1 MNHLTQGFCVALVT
15 TSLFF
20 GPMLACGKNIP
31 PAAYL
36 TAVDCQ
42 YHVLDNAFSGNPELI
57 DKVLEVGQGPFQL
70 EEYVDIATSLGK
82 SDVDIVAYGK
92 ALNEC
97 LPVELRATM
106 PIMAPPPSYGN
117 KIVTASPSLRSE

>member
-1 MNHLTQGFCVALVT
+1 MKAIVIFALV
-15 TSLFF
+15 FVA
-20 GPMLACGKNIP
+20 ACSKNIP

-36 TAVDCQ
+36 KAVDCQ
-42 YHVLDNAFSGNPELI
+42 YHVLDKAFGGNPELI

-70 EEYVDIATSLGK
+70 EEYVDIAASLGK

-97 LPVELRATM
+97 LPVELRADVV
-106 PIMAPPPSYGN
+106 APPPQYGN
-117 KIVTASPSLRSE
+117 KIL